1 MILKLKLFA
10 FIIFIGFNCFAQTN
24 KIGLDNFF
32 STLSQNQQFNGNV
45 LIAENGKIVY
55 EKSFGYADFSSKKLN
70 TKQTTFPIA
79 SITKTFTATA
89 ILQLFE
95 KGKLNVNDPV
105 SKYLIDFPYPS
116 ITIRHLLS
124 HTSGLQPYDNFFDS
138 LRLLRPDTVFTNR
151 DIVKRYATLK
161 LPLFYQPGEACNY
174 DNVNYIFLALIV
186 GMASGTSYQNYVRE
200 NIIKSA
206 GMNKTF
212 FPKIIFYHY
221 TPKEKIDLS
230 NTYWYPHLYS
240 SSLEKTD
247 TIQFVSKYWNAYNFQ
262 GFGEIVSTAEDLLK
276 YDQAFYKGKLLKLST
291 LEQVYTPVQ
300 LNNREP
306 NKGNNNGNSF
316 GLGWIIEADSSF
328 GKIVRGSGAAIGL
341 RASLL
346 RNITKHQTIILFDN
360 TQNETDDIARDVL
373 KIINGKTVKPY
384 GKSAAKLFGKVLIT
398 KGMREAI
405 KSINNMKKDTINY
418 YISEN
423 EFNTLGYDFM
433 NGGMQNETLETF
445 KLNTALFPNSWNV
458 YDSYGE
464 ALLKYGQ
471 KEEAIKMYKKS
482 VELNPD
488 NQNGKKVLEEISK

>member
-1 MILKLKLFA
+1 MVLKLKLLT
-10 FIIFIGFNCFAQTN
+10 FIIVIGLNSYAQIN

-32 STLSQNQQFNGNV
+32 LTLNKNQQFNGNV

-55 EKSFGYADFSSKKLN
+55 EKSFGFADFSSKKLN

-138 LRLLRPDTVFTNR
+138 LRLLHPDTVFTNK

-174 DNVNYIFLALIV
+174 DNVNYIFLALV
-186 GMASGTSYQNYVRE
+186 VEKVSGLPYQDYVRK
-200 NIIKSA
+200 NIFKPA
-206 GMNKTF
+206 RMNKTF
-212 FPKIIFYHY
+212 FPKIIFYHH
-221 TPKEKIDLS
+221 TPKEKINLS
-230 NTYWYPHLYS
+230 STYWYPHLYS
-240 SSLEKTD
+240 SALEKTD

-262 GFGEIVSTAEDLLK
+262 GFGEIISTAEDLLK
-276 YDQAFYKGKLLKLST
+276 YDQAFYKGSLLKFST

-300 LNNREP
+300 LNSGEP

-316 GLGWIIEADSSF
+316 GLGWIIETDSAF
-328 GKIVRGSGAAIGL
+328 GKIVRGSGGAIGL
-341 RASLL
+341 RSSIF
-346 RNITKHQTIILFDN
+346 RNITKHQTLILIDN
-360 TQNETDDIARDVL
+360 TQNETDDIAKDVL
-373 KIINGKTVKPY
+373 KIINGQTVTPY
-384 GKSAAKLFGKVLIT
+384 GKSAAKEFGKTILT
-398 KGMREAI
+398 KGLNTAI
-405 KSINNMKKDTINY
+405 ITLEKLKADTSK
-418 YISEN
+418 YIVSEN
-423 EFNTLGYDFM
+423 EFNNLGYDFM
-433 NGGMQNETLETF
+433 SNDKKNEALETF
-445 KLNTALFPNSWNV
+445 KTNTQLFPNSWNV

-482 VELNPD
+482 VELNPE
-488 NQNGKKVLEEISK
+488 NQNGKKVLETILK

>member
-1 MILKLKLFA
+1 MTLKLKLLTSL
-10 FIIFIGFNCFAQTN
+10 IFLGLTSFAQTN
-24 KIGLDNFF
+24 KIGLDYFF
-32 STLSQNQQFNGNV
+32 TTLSKNQQFNGNV
-45 LIAENGKIVY
+45 LIAENGKVVY

-70 TKQTTFPIA
+70 SNQTTFPIA

-95 KGKLNVNDPV
+95 KGKLNINDLVN
-105 SKYLIDFPYPS
+105 KYLIDFPYPS

-138 LRLLRPDTVFTNR
+138 VRLLHPDTIFTNK

-174 DNVNYIFLALIV
+174 DNVNYIFLSLIV
-186 GMASGTSYQNYVRE
+186 EKASGIPYQKYVRE
-200 NIIKSA
+200 NIFKQA

-221 TPKEKIDLS
+221 TPKEKVSLS
-230 NTYWYPHLYS
+230 STYWYPHLYS

-247 TIQFVSKYWNAYNFQ
+247 TIQFVSKYWKSYNFQ

-276 YDQAFYKGKLLKLST
+276 YDQAFYKERLLKFST
-291 LEQVYTPVQ
+291 LEQVYTPVK
-300 LNNREP
+300 LNNGEP

-316 GLGWIIEADSSF
+316 GLGWIIENDSAF
-328 GKIVRGSGAAIGL
+328 GKIVRGSGGAIGL
-341 RASLL
+341 RSTIV
-346 RNITKHQTIILFDN
+346 RNITKHQTIILIDN
-360 TQNETDDIARDVL
+360 TQNETDDISKDVL
-373 KIINGKTVKPY
+373 KIINGRTVKPY
-384 GKSAAKLFGKVLIT
+384 GKSAAKEFGKTIVT
-398 KGMREAI
+398 KGIKAAI
-405 KSINNMKKDTINY
+405 TTLEKLKADSTNY
-418 YISEN
+418 IVSEN
-423 EFNTLGYDFM
+423 EFNNLGYDFM
-433 NGGMQNETLETF
+433 SNNKKNEALETF
-445 KLNTALFPNSWNV
+445 KTNAQLFPNSWNV

-471 KEEAIKMYKKS
+471 KEEAIKMYKRS

-488 NQNGKKVLEEISK
+488 NQNGKKILEAILK